1 MLLSTYVKFI
11 DLRNCEEKSNG
22 DIFEWNN
29 TLYLNWLNFK
39 NTIWKYCWA
48 EVRNNERPLGFKLV
62 LSSKLSEVGDGSMF
76 SWNRRQHRSLQMF
89 NSKTAKQAD
98 VSLTFSRALNSF
110 ADESLPTGLWQLV
123 SSVCPDWDALN
134 HGFGA
139 HWFGIWRLPPIQVG
153 WRLCVTGICERPS
166 CWLYESILPP
176 CYQCG
181 LAGRSEPVT
190 H

>member
-48 EVRNNERPLGFKLV
+48 EVRNNEPPLGFKLV

-76 SWNRRQHRSLQMF
+76 SWNRRQHGSLQMF
-89 NSKTAKQAD
+89 NSKTPKQAD

-110 ADESLPTGLWQLV
+110 AETGPCRPAFDSWFLQ
-123 SSVCPDWDALN
+123 CALTEMRWIM
-134 HGFGA
+134 GLERTDLEFDGYPR
-139 HWFGIWRLPPIQVG
+139 FRLDG
-153 WRLCVTGICERPS
+153 DCV
-166 CWLYESILPP
+166 
-176 CYQCG
+176 
-181 LAGRSEPVT
+181 
-190 H
+190 